1 MELEF
6 DKEIDALLRKGQ
18 LDSTA
23 MVAGP
28 GVHLDPADISAFAEN
43 VLPERAKQLYTAHL
57 AECGRCRKI
66 LSQTIALNV
75 EAEPVTAS
83 SDVVMPVTEDAL
95 PWYRRLVR
103 VPTLAYAMGAFVL
116 LFSGFLGYTVFQSM
130 IGSTAM
136 TEVSQVSD
144 SQSAPASGPNAGD
157 EQYSAMANT
166 AAANSNSA
174 SAVPGTVSNAANMAS
189 NALNSTGNGTLAPVT
204 APAAEPKPAEI
215 LTDGVA
221 AAKDQPAAAAAPPP
235 VARDEA
241 EADRDEE
248 RKAKT
253 EDKNDTTVT
262 ARRPEDQKV
271 LQERSRSGPAKKPAY
286 DARGDS
292 RAQQTSPM
300 LAGRASNRRQ
310 ISGRTFERK
319 DGVWYDTAYRGQAT
333 INIRRGTEAYR
344 DLDSRLRTISESLD
358 GIVVTVWKSKA
369 YRIQ

>member
-23 MVAGP
+23 VAS
-28 GVHLDPADISAFAEN
+28 GVHLDAADVSAFAEN

-130 IGSTAM
+130 TGSTAM
-136 TEVSQVSD
+136 TDVSQVSD
-144 SQSAPASGPNAGD
+144 SQSAPANGPNAGD

-174 SAVPGTVSNAANMAS
+174 SAVPGTVSNAANAAG
-189 NALNSTGNGTLAPVT
+189 NAVNSAGTGTLAPVT

-221 AAKDQPAAAAAPPP
+221 AAKDQPAAGAPPP
-235 VARDEA
+235 AAMNEA
-241 EADRDEE
+241 ERDRDEP
-248 RKAKT
+248 RKAK
-253 EDKNDTTVT
+253 EENKNDAMDAAKQPSDDMKVM
-262 ARRPEDQKV
+262 RERP
-271 LQERSRSGPAKKPAY
+271 RGPAKKRAY
-286 DARGDS
+286 DPRGDS
-292 RAQQTSPM
+292 RTQQTSPM
-300 LAGRASNRRQ
+300 LGGRAASARQ
-310 ISGRTFERK
+310 VSGRSFERK

-333 INIRRGTEAYR
+333 INIRRGTENYR
-344 DLDSRLRTISESLD
+344 NLDSGLRTIAESLD